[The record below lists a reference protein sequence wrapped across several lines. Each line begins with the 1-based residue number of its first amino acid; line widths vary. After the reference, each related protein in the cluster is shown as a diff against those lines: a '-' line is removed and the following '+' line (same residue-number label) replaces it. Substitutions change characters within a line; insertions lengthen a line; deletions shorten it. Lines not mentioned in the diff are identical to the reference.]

1 MLLVPPHLLIP
12 ENLFQQALFLLARFP
27 YSYKFSLECKFAHI
41 DKDGYSYTYLD
52 RASYTPVDETT
63 KRYVKQELY
72 KLEKVQDLLVNP
84 TKNTLICFNYVKSV
98 MDWLVSNAP
107 TYEFLDFSKEL
118 DNAFYLLDLEEA
130 QDLLELETNP
140 F

>member
-1 MLLVPPHLLIP
+1 MPLVPSYLLIP
-12 ENLFQQALFLLARFP
+12 KNLFQQALFLLSRFP
-27 YSYKFSLECKFAHI
+27 YSYEFSLKCKFAHI
-41 DKDGYSYTYLD
+41 DKEGYSYTYLD
-52 RASYTPVDETT
+52 RASYIPVDETT

-84 TKNTLICFNYVKSV
+84 TKDTLTCFNYVKNV

-107 TYEFLDFSKEL
+107 SYEFLDFSKEL
-118 DNAFYLLDLEEA
+118 DNAFYLLDLEEI
-130 QDLLELETNP
+130 QELSELETNP